1 MSVFADGDLGKIEIE
16 VMNLPELRKD
26 SADKLTQFKPEQI
39 AALQRAA
46 ERARLIAE
54 QTGTKLVVAVPPQ
67 TPITTGTAPTS
78 EFLDDFGMD
87 ARVTGPALAQKML
100 DEKCLFRTLGLR
112 MQLLKI

>member
-1 MSVFADGDLGKIEIE
+1 
-16 VMNLPELRKD
+16 MNLPELRKD

-67 TPITTGTAPTS
+67 TPSATVNRVNTVGGGAS
-78 EFLDDFGMD
+78 EN
-87 ARVTGPALAQKML
+87 
-100 DEKCLFRTLGLR
+100 
-112 MQLLKI
+112 

>member
-1 MSVFADGDLGKIEIE
+1 M
-16 VMNLPELRKD
+16 VMNLNPPPNPPVFPVR
-26 SADKLTQFKPEQI
+26 SQVT

-46 ERARLIAE
+46 ERARVIAQ

-100 DEKCLFRTLGLR
+100 DEKCLFRTSGVR
-112 MQLLKI
+112 KQL